1 MIEAYQGVP
10 LLGFIAPSG
19 TGKTTLLTAVI
30 PVLSQA
36 GLRVG
41 CIKHTHHRFDI
52 DRPGKDSYLLR
63 QAGTQQM
70 LIGGRDRWALIVETD
85 SDEEPPLTD
94 MIERMQLDTLDLVLV
109 EGFKLASL
117 PKIEIHRAELGEPVR
132 CDEEDTII
140 ALATNQKPPPNVS
153 VPVLD
158 LDDAKDVARFVL
170 SRVEQL
176 RVLQSGAV

>member
-19 TGKTTLLTAVI
+19 TGKTTLLSAVI
-30 PVLSQA
+30 PLLGQA

-41 CIKHTHHRFDI
+41 CIKHTHHPFDI

-63 QAGTQQM
+63 QAGAQQM
-70 LIGGRDRWALIVETD
+70 LIGGRDRWALIVESD
-85 SDEEPPLTD
+85 SGDEPPLTD
-94 MIERMQLDTLDLVLV
+94 MIDRMQLDTLDLVLV

-117 PKIEIHRAELGEPVR
+117 PKIEIHRVELGDSVR

-140 ALATNQKPPPNVS
+140 ALATNQKPPPRVS

-158 LDDAKDVARFVL
+158 LDDAQDVARFIL
-170 SRVEQL
+170 ARVDQA
-176 RVLQSGAV
+176 RALQSGAL

>member
-10 LLGFIAPSG
+10 LLGFIAASG
-19 TGKTTLLTAVI
+19 TGKTTLLGAVI
-30 PVLSQA
+30 PLLSKA

-63 QAGTQQM
+63 QAGAQQI
-70 LIGGRDRWALIVETD
+70 LIGGRDRWALIVEAD
-85 SDEEPPLTD
+85 SGDEPPLES
-94 MIERMQLDTLDLVLV
+94 MISSMQLATLDLVLV

-117 PKIEIHRAELGEPVR
+117 PKIEIHRAELELRPQ
-132 CDEEDTII
+132 CAEEDTII
-140 ALATNQKPPPNVS
+140 ALATNQKPPPRVS

-158 LDDAKDVARFVL
+158 LDDPQDVARFIL
-170 SRVEQL
+170 ARVE
-176 RVLQSGAV
+176 RTRTLQSGAV